1 VKTEELAI
9 PGVLLLTSEI
19 HRDDRGWFMEI
30 LREDALSDRFVQS
43 NHSHS
48 GRGVLRGL
56 HYHARQA
63 DAWYVVNGTAR
74 VGLADLREKADRP
87 ATLTLELSADERRV
101 LYIPPG
107 VAHGFY
113 AVTEI
118 DVVYWVTQEFDNSD
132 EHSVRWDDP
141 SLEVPWDAAQPILSD
156 RDRGAPALDWDQV
169 AANLE
174 ARP

>member
-1 VKTEELAI
+1 MRTQELPI
-9 PGVLLLTSEI
+9 PGVVLLRSET
-19 HRDDRGWFMEI
+19 HLDDRGWFMEI
-30 LREDALSDRFVQS
+30 LREDALGDTFVQA

-48 GRGVLRGL
+48 SPGALRGL

-87 ATLTLELSADERRV
+87 ATLTVELSADDRRV

-118 DVVYWVTQEFDNSD
+118 DVIYWVTQPFDNSD
-132 EHSVRWDDP
+132 EHSVSWDDP
-141 SLEVPWDAAQPILSD
+141 SLAVAWQVTDPILSE
-156 RDRGAPALDWDQV
+156 RDRSAPALDWDDV
-169 AANLE
+169 ARNLE
-174 ARP
+174 TA